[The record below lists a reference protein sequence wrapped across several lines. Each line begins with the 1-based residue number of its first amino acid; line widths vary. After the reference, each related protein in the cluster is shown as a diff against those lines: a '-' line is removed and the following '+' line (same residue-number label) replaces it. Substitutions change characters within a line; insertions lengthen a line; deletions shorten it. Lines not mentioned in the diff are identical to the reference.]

1 MLASVNLRAWPTGF
15 PGELTPFVHSQPS
28 KDPTVLVS
36 FLKYRFIEIQ
46 FYKFTYLKCT
56 VQFFGVC

>member
-46 FYKFTYLKCT
+46 FYKFTCLKCT